1 MNSIVTFF
9 SENFWA
15 TALSLG
21 TISTMIAGVFNGWLK
36 PNKVW
41 RQVIAWIISIGLTVC
56 FYFLKFVV
64 VADPVWLSL
73 TATGLVVGLVSNGV
87 YDIPTM
93 EKFVEN
99 IFHELP
105 VASQQKK

>member
-9 SENFWA
+9 SENYWA

-21 TISTMIAGVFNGWLK
+21 TISTMIDGVFNGWLK
-36 PNKVW
+36 PNKIW
-41 RQVIAWIISIGLTVC
+41 RQVIAWIISIGLTVG
-56 FYFLKFVV
+56 FYFLKLVV

-93 EKFVEN
+93 QKFVAK

-105 VASQQKK
+105 TTQKSE

>member
-1 MNSIVTFF
+1 MNSIVAFF

-41 RQVIAWIISIGLTVC
+41 RQVIAWIISIGLTVG

-93 EKFVEN
+93 EKFVEK